1 MMEEEPDTEEVDDKE
16 EQRLRSM
23 VEMGD
28 GVEEWEE
35 IERGQKEDK
44 VMEIFKRRINN
55 RCPEQVLRYERRG
68 RPLECSA
75 QTLQPPPLCLKCGGQ
90 RTVLGAAS
98 APG

>member
-1 MMEEEPDTEEVDDKE
+1 MEEEPDKE

-23 VEMGD
+23 VELWD

-55 RCPEQVLRYERRG
+55 I
-68 RPLECSA
+68 
-75 QTLQPPPLCLKCGGQ
+75 
-90 RTVLGAAS
+90 
-98 APG
+98 